1 MSEAPLKL
9 DFMAN
14 WIDNYFIGMLISII
28 LTGVIIPKI
37 LLIAFRKKLFDEID
51 ERKIHRGIVP
61 RLGGI
66 AFLPAIVFSF
76 CVVVGFNLRLD
87 ELALGEP
94 VMEEMTPVLFL
105 LCGLMLMY
113 LVGIADDLIGVRYRG
128 KFLLQILTG
137 ALLAGGGMW
146 VSNLYG
152 FLWIHQ
158 WPDWLG
164 WLLTIFL
171 VVYVVNSI
179 NLIDGIDGL
188 ASGLSMIALIFYSI
202 VFFMAGEYLFA
213 LMAGTTLGALIP
225 FFYYNVFGHA
235 EKHNKIFMGDTG
247 SLTIGTMLA
256 FLSIAVFRIPLG
268 DIPGDQNPLILAIAP
283 IILPC
288 FDVIRVF
295 VHRVRHGS
303 NPFLPDKC
311 HIHHKLLALGWVQ
324 WKALITILISD
335 AAIVCINLLL
345 SSHVQPTWLILGDIA
360 VWTLLN
366 LMLTHL
372 IRLRERRLNV
382 KLYD

>member
-1 MSEAPLKL
+1 
-9 DFMAN
+9 
-14 WIDNYFIGMLISII
+14 ML
-28 LTGVIIPKI
+28 
-37 LLIAFRKKLFDEID
+37 FR
-51 ERKIHRGIVP
+51 
-61 RLGGI
+61 
-66 AFLPAIVFSF
+66 S
-76 CVVVGFNLRLD
+76 
-87 ELALGEP
+87 
-94 VMEEMTPVLFL
+94 
-105 LCGLMLMY
+105 
-113 LVGIADDLIGVRYRG
+113 
-128 KFLLQILTG
+128 
-137 ALLAGGGMW
+137 
-146 VSNLYG
+146 
-152 FLWIHQ
+152 
-158 WPDWLG
+158 
-164 WLLTIFL
+164 
-171 VVYVVNSI
+171 
-179 NLIDGIDGL
+179 
-188 ASGLSMIALIFYSI
+188 
-202 VFFMAGEYLFA
+202 
-213 LMAGTTLGALIP
+213 
-225 FFYYNVFGHA
+225 
-235 EKHNKIFMGDTG
+235 
-247 SLTIGTMLA
+247 
-256 FLSIAVFRIPLG
+256 VFRIPLG